1 MLRALKPVI
10 FLFGVLATLVIL
22 ALGFFYMASGPT
34 FTYRYRLTIEV
45 DTPQGVKSGSS
56 VIGTTL
62 QNNHDIKWAPPEARK
77 FTATTRGE
85 AVFVD
90 LDDGK
95 HIIALLAMGK
105 AADDDPEFR
114 TIAPGSLGVR
124 PYEPTE
130 VFPAIAKA
138 SAAKVTVSVP
148 GSLIPTLV
156 LLEDLSDPW
165 SARVIS
171 PDDFETFFGPGYKI
185 RDATVEFVSAG
196 AWPFNEM
203 GLTGQPITTDIGK
216 KLPWL
221 GKTLPWMRNNRHGEP
236 HIDTRPFKR
245 GEYRLQP
252 EQFRRGLS
260 R

>member
-10 FLFGVLATLVIL
+10 FLFGVLVTLVIL

-45 DTPQGVKSGSS
+45 DTPQGAKSGSS
-56 VIGTTL
+56 VIETAL
-62 QNNHDIKWAPPEARK
+62 ENNHNVKWAPPEARK
-77 FTATTRGE
+77 FTATTRGQ

-90 LDDGK
+90 LGDGK

-105 AADDDPEFR
+105 TADSDPEFR
-114 TIAPGSLGVR
+114 TIAAGSLGVR
-124 PYEPTE
+124 PYEPAE

-138 SAAKVTVSVP
+138 SAAKVTVSAP
-148 GSLIPTLV
+148 ASLIPTLV
-156 LLEDLSDPW
+156 LFEDLSDPRT
-165 SARVIS
+165 ARVVP
-171 PDDFETFFGPGYKI
+171 PDDLETSFGPGYKFL
-185 RDATVEFVSAG
+185 DATIEFVSAG
-196 AWPFNEM
+196 TWPLNEM
-203 GLTGQPITTDIGK
+203 GLTGQPITDNIRA

-221 GKTLPWMRNNRHGEP
+221 GKQLPWAKIKWQGGP
-236 HIDTRPFKR
+236 YIDTRPFKQ

-252 EQFRRGLS
+252 DQFRKGLS